1 MEHFCILFASWNRPP
16 RLRLGATLAL
26 ILASYVSACTSAKF
40 YGNREKKSAPSGDTG
55 GTATQGDGGTATGGT
70 ATSNTGD
77 ENNQGGT
84 ATAGGTAGN
93 ATSNT
98 GDEWQTGYETGGT
111 GGTATG
117 GTATGGTATGG
128 TATGGTA
135 TGGTATGGTATT
147 GTGSGTGSG
156 TAGTGSGTGTG
167 GGSGTT
173 GGDTGGK
180 PPPPVFHNCLSSD
193 PNLFPIYVRAYDIG
207 TLQDDAYG
215 DFNRCATKIGDIYE
229 LKNCRFLQDNFDSRI
244 KPKGWFTHFCM
255 QNFDVSPRRFEDG
268 FPKND
273 GSSTLVP
280 RLEWFALEAQA
291 ELVVLRAGN
300 YRFRIL
306 SDDGAIF
313 FVDNVLRVEN
323 DGVHHPQER
332 IGDAYPLETGPHFI
346 RMRYFQGPRYQI
358 ALQLYWNR
366 NGGPWQIVPREAFRY
381 IPKIETK

>member
-1 MEHFCILFASWNRPP
+1 MEHIFALFLP
-16 RLRLGATLAL
+16 RRVAPFLSLGGALSL
-26 ILASYVSACTSAKF
+26 ILASYLSGCTSAKF
-40 YGNREKKSAPSGDTG
+40 YGNREKKSTPQGDTG
-55 GTATQGDGGTATGGT
+55 GTATQGDGGTAT
-70 ATSNTGD
+70 SNTGD
-77 ENNQGGT
+77 EANQGGT
-84 ATAGGTAGN
+84 ATAGGTAGNATSGN

-111 GGTATG
+111 GGSATAGTATA
-117 GTATGGTATGG
+117 GTATGGTATAG
-128 TATGGTA
+128 TATAGT
-135 TGGTATGGTATT
+135 TTT

-156 TAGTGSGTGTG
+156 TSGSGSGSGTG

-180 PPPPVFHNCLSSD
+180 PPPPVFHNCLSSN
-193 PNLFPIYVRAYDIG
+193 PNLYPIYVRAYDIG
-207 TLQDDAYG
+207 SLQEDAYA
-215 DFNRCATKIGDIYE
+215 DFNRCATKVGDIYE

-280 RLEWFALEAQA
+280 RLEWFVLEAKA

-306 SDDGAIF
+306 SDDGSLF

-332 IGDAYPLETGPHFI
+332 IGDAYPLEEGPHLI
-346 RMRYFQGPRYQI
+346 RMHYFQGPRFQI

-381 IPKIETK
+381 IPNIETK